1 MREKQQKICEHMNKQ
16 ENSTI
21 KNRTAWLI
29 NLCLLYFPSALMAS
43 QHHEAVI
50 SVNWEPFIVHVGGA
64 LTNRFAVISG

>member
-1 MREKQQKICEHMNKQ
+1 MP
-16 ENSTI
+16 S
-21 KNRTAWLI
+21 
-29 NLCLLYFPSALMAS
+29 YFPSALMAL